1 MEAVL
6 SFRKVDG
13 EAGEERLRGIVY
25 ILFFQ
30 GYMNL

>member
-6 SFRKVDG
+6 GFRKADG
-13 EAGEERLRGIVY
+13 EAGEEGLRGAVY

-30 GYMNL
+30 GYMSL